1 MDDRTVFFI
10 MTSVILFFVLGAA
23 SAGIWLHMRRK
34 YISFAE
40 ETCRS
45 IDAVLNGKS
54 KEAFDMDRDTLLSKV
69 QMKFKTVRGYHC
81 GGSTEKAKRGNK
93 RCRRSSQIFPTSLRR
108 RSQIS

>member
-1 MDDRTVFFI
+1 M
-10 MTSVILFFVLGAA
+10 MEGILFVGVLGAA
-23 SAGIWLHMRRK
+23 SGGIWLHMRRK

-69 QMKFKTVRGYHC
+69 QMKLKRLEEITAAAARKSEAREQEVQEIISDLSHQRKTRV
-81 GGSTEKAKRGNK
+81 AN
-93 RCRRSSQIFPTSLRR
+93 IMM
-108 RSQIS
+108 